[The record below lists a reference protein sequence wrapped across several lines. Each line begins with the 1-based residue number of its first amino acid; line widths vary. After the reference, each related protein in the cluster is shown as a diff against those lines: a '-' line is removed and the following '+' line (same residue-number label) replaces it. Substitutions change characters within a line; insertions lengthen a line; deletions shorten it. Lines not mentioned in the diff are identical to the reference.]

1 MAIIYNEDKKVFN
14 IKSKNTSYALM
25 VADTGHLIHLYWGR
39 KLESNKL
46 DYIFKKYG
54 KGSFLADTDYID
66 NLHQAVEY
74 LDQMR
79 ICGSIYNIPLC
90 LLPKNLHRFA
100 TRSISDWKQGYTPV
114 CSGCKLR
121 DECCGVFLTSGQYL
135 SRGNT
140 KETK

>member
-54 KGSFLADTDYID
+54 KESTI
-66 NLHQAVEY
+66 
-74 LDQMR
+74 LD
-79 ICGSIYNIPLC
+79 C
-90 LLPKNLHRFA
+90 
-100 TRSISDWKQGYTPV
+100 
-114 CSGCKLR
+114 
-121 DECCGVFLTSGQYL
+121 CCGVGRHCRALAEKGYKVTGIDISKKQIE
-135 SRGNT
+135 N
-140 KETK
+140 